1 MKRRGARAHWWGS
14 KMEYMGELVD
24 FILHVD
30 VHLTELVAQYGGWT
44 YGILFA
50 IIFAETGLVVTPFLP
65 GDSLLFAAGAI
76 SARGGLHPAALFA
89 LLSTAAILGDSVNY
103 WIGSAMGR
111 HVFEGRVKFIKRDH
125 LTKTEEFY
133 ARYGGKTIIIARF
146 IPIVRTYAP
155 FVAGAARMDYS
166 KFIFFNVTGALLWI
180 SIFVLGGYWFGNI
193 RMVQENFGLV
203 VIAIILVSVTPPV
216 IEYINARR
224 RRAALRNAPPPTPL
238 PPDQTK

>member
-1 MKRRGARAHWWGS
+1 
-14 KMEYMGELVD
+14 MEYIAGLVD

-30 VHLTELVAQYGGWT
+30 VHLTDLVTEYGGWT

-76 SARGGLHPAALFA
+76 SARGGLNPAALFG
-89 LLSTAAILGDSVNY
+89 LLSVAAILGDSVNY
-103 WIGSAMGR
+103 WIGSKLGER
-111 HVFEGRVKFIKRDH
+111 VFAGRVKFIKREH

-155 FVAGAARMDYS
+155 FVAGAARMDYR
-166 KFIFFNVTGALLWI
+166 KFVFFNISGALLWMFV
-180 SIFVLGGYWFGNI
+180 FVLGGYWFGNI
-193 RMVQENFGLV
+193 PFVQENFGLV
-203 VIAIILVSVTPPV
+203 VIAIIIVSVLPPV
-216 IEYINARR
+216 IEYIGSRR
-224 RRAALRNAPPPTPL
+224 RRAALGDAPSPPPL
-238 PPDQTK
+238 PPDEIT

>member
-1 MKRRGARAHWWGS
+1 
-14 KMEYMGELVD
+14 MEFIPDLID

-30 VHLTELVAQYGGWT
+30 DHLTNLVSEYGGWT

-76 SARGGLHPAALFA
+76 AARGGLHPAVLFG
-89 LLSTAAILGDSVNY
+89 LLTAAAIIGDSVNY
-103 WIGSAMGR
+103 WIGSHLGR
-111 HVFEGRVKFIKRDH
+111 RVFEGRVKFIKRDH
-125 LTKTEEFY
+125 LLKTEEFY

-155 FVAGAARMDYS
+155 FVAGAARMEYS
-166 KFIFFNVTGALLWI
+166 RFAFFNVTGALLWI

-193 RMVQENFGLV
+193 PVVQDNFGLV
-203 VIAIILVSVTPPV
+203 VIGIIIVSVLPPV
-216 IEYINARR
+216 IEYFNSRR
-224 RRAALRNAPPPTPL
+224 RRAALADDQPISQS
-238 PPDQTK
+238 PDQPR

>member
-1 MKRRGARAHWWGS
+1 
-14 KMEYMGELVD
+14 MEFIPDLID

-30 VHLTELVAQYGGWT
+30 DHLTNLVSEYGGWT

-76 SARGGLHPAALFA
+76 AARGGLHPAVLFG
-89 LLSTAAILGDSVNY
+89 LLSTAAIIGDSVNY
-103 WIGSAMGR
+103 WIGSHLGR
-111 HVFEGRVKFIKRDH
+111 RVFEGRVKFIKRDH
-125 LTKTEEFY
+125 LLKTEEFY

-155 FVAGAARMDYS
+155 FVAGAARMEYS
-166 KFIFFNVTGALLWI
+166 RFAFFNVTGALLWI

-193 RMVQENFGLV
+193 PVVQENFGLV
-203 VIAIILVSVTPPV
+203 VIGIIIVSVLPPV
-216 IEYINARR
+216 IEYINSRR
-224 RRAALRNAPPPTPL
+224 RRAALAEDQPISQS
-238 PPDQTK
+238 PDQPR